1 MNFKS
6 FRKISDFIRTSSS
19 PGFNKIGWYSGLRA
33 KYPNAMADEVLSG
46 NTTCGIPRHDS
57 FQLLRHPID
66 SDLPWPG
73 FLFGQSTASIWYWC
87 ADQVRE
93 NAFYLL
99 VDMADITLIEIL
111 GTVYCGAAR

>member
-1 MNFKS
+1 MKYFDPES
-6 FRKISDFIRTSSS
+6 HLYPFFCQ
-19 PGFNKIGWYSGLRA
+19 GFNKIGWYSGLRA

-57 FQLLRHPID
+57 FQLLRDPVD

-87 ADQVRE
+87 ADQVIK
-93 NAFYLL
+93 
-99 VDMADITLIEIL
+99 ITCNLSHRNFINSSVSFPRNPL
-111 GTVYCGAAR
+111 GQS